1 MQSSIGSQSVSAF
14 TVNIKQYSMF
24 SFYEF
29 LVRKGWSNN
38 YKIALSWTY
47 AKHFLLRK
55 ALAVPRALNALM
67 NGCVR
72 LANAMLICTLRTIA
86 NVFMVFVWKATSF
99 FLCRCESLK
108 VIGAEMRALIRFE
121 PDQKKGKLVFANARE
136 TWKLLYIKIMPHN
149 SIAA

>member
-1 MQSSIGSQSVSAF
+1 
-14 TVNIKQYSMF
+14 MF

-72 LANAMLICTLRTIA
+72 LANAMLICTLRSKCFHGFR
-86 NVFMVFVWKATSF
+86 VESHEFFFV
-99 FLCRCESLK
+99 
-108 VIGAEMRALIRFE
+108 
-121 PDQKKGKLVFANARE
+121 
-136 TWKLLYIKIMPHN
+136 
-149 SIAA
+149 